1 MTSTKSSQWGW
12 MLNRAPTPSCCG
24 VATMADCWVV
34 LMVASPAPRVLDK
47 TGRRRVGR
55 CPLPTPVRTGSGW
68 TGLRTLRTLSAQGAP
83 RGFRPH
89 PMRTAGR
96 MSRPPGPRPPPH
108 ERSTGLHLYRSAN
121 IGAHGVGRRRHL
133 CELETPMASHRAI
146 VPLTLAAGLM
156 LSGVVPATAA
166 TDAPDGEQPVT
177 VIELTT
183 DDGDLTGPATGGLE
197 ALRAPRQDGPSRSA
211 VAEPDGGVALLTE
224 PLATEEFYVAGVT
237 WDGAEGMPA
246 DAVVSL
252 RVMEAGEWQE
262 WAELEVESSADEPS
276 ATGGTEPYIAA
287 GAEAVQVQVS
297 GAADRLPAG
306 LRLTLTPD
314 RPSDEEVVLDDA
326 APAPVAP
333 SADPV
338 APAPTPQ
345 PPFQRSPQPTNAPA
359 ATARAQSPAI
369 MAASTAPRPSI
380 TSRAGWG
387 ADETLMRWRPSY
399 VNLRAAVVH
408 HTAGTN
414 NYTQSQSAS
423 IVRGIYHYH
432 AVSRGWGDIGY
443 NYLVDKWGRI
453 YEGRSGTL
461 AAAPGQMPVGAH
473 AAPFNTGTMGVSVM
487 GDYTQ
492 VGVPQVAMD
501 AMADVIA
508 WEFARAGLDPTT
520 RSGLISP
527 GTAARPKGQN
537 LARVFA
543 HRDVSATA
551 CPGNEIYGRIGSLAA
566 AAKNR
571 ITETDPWVPPGD
583 PIDHTARVYLNN
595 DWSPWSSVDFRLGNR
610 STQVYSG
617 DWDGDGKDTLALRV
631 GSTFYV
637 YNQNVTGAQVWI
649 AAYGRPDDEVLVGDW
664 DGDGRDSFAVRR
676 GKTFYVKNSIT
687 PGDAD
692 EVFAYGRERDEVL
705 VGDWDRDGRSTF
717 AVRRGDA
724 FHVKNSIT
732 GGDADVVITYGRPG
746 DRVLVG
752 DWDGDGRET
761 FAVRRG
767 FTYHVK
773 NTIAGGDADLVLN
786 YGRRSDSVVVG
797 DWDGNGTD
805 TLGVHR
811 P

>member
-1 MTSTKSSQWGW
+1 MAS
-12 MLNRAPTPSCCG
+12 LRAF
-24 VATMADCWVV
+24 V
-34 LMVASPAPRVLDK
+34 
-47 TGRRRVGR
+47 
-55 CPLPTPVRTGSGW
+55 
-68 TGLRTLRTLSAQGAP
+68 TLS
-83 RGFRPH
+83 
-89 PMRTAGR
+89 
-96 MSRPPGPRPPPH
+96 
-108 ERSTGLHLYRSAN
+108 
-121 IGAHGVGRRRHL
+121 
-133 CELETPMASHRAI
+133 
-146 VPLTLAAGLM
+146 LAAGLIVP
-156 LSGVVPATAA
+156 GVVPATADTGDPGA
-166 TDAPDGEQPVT
+166 EQPVT

-183 DDGDLTGPATGGLE
+183 DAGELTGPATGGLE
-197 ALRAPRQDGPSRSA
+197 ALRTPAPRQDGASRSA
-211 VAEPDGGVALLTE
+211 VPDQAAGVALLTE

-237 WDGAEGMPA
+237 WDGADAMPA

-262 WAELEVESSADEPS
+262 WAELEVESGADEAS

-314 RPSDEEVVLDDA
+314 HPGDEVVVVDDA
-326 APAPVAP
+326 DAASVAP
-333 SADPV
+333 SVDPV
-338 APAPTPQ
+338 APEPAPAPAFERATE
-345 PPFQRSPQPTNAPA
+345 PTNAPA
-359 ATARAQSPAI
+359 AAATARAESSAV

-387 ADETLMRWRPSY
+387 ANESLMRWRPSY
-399 VNLRAAVVH
+399 ANLRAVVVH

-414 NYTQSQSAS
+414 NYTRAQSAS

-432 AVSRGWGDIGY
+432 AVTRGWGDIGY
-443 NYLVDKWGRI
+443 NYLIDKWGRL

-461 AAAPGQMPVGAH
+461 AATPGTMPVGAH

-487 GDYTQ
+487 GDYTK

-520 RSGLISP
+520 RSGFISP
-527 GTAARPKGQN
+527 GTAARPQGQN
-537 LARVFA
+537 LGRVFA

-551 CPGNEIYGRIGSLAA
+551 CPGNDIYGRIGSLAT

-571 ITETDPWVPPGD
+571 ITAGAPAPDPWTPPVD
-583 PIDHTARVYLNN
+583 PIDHTARVFLNN
-595 DWSPWSSVDFRLGNR
+595 DWSPWSSVDFLLGNR
-610 STQVYSG
+610 STEVYSG

-637 YNQNVTGAQVWI
+637 YNQNATGAQVWI

-692 EVFAYGRERDEVL
+692 EVFAYGRSGDEVL

-717 AVRRGDA
+717 AVRRGDT

-732 GGDADVVITYGRPG
+732 GGDADVVITYGRSG

-786 YGRRSDSVVVG
+786 YGRRTDRVLVG